1 MVGPFAQVIMKWQHY
16 QVFLEPYVVWGEYQ
30 FSFVLSIFKYE
41 ILFLSMVSLSYV
53 AEISDLELFDKVA
66 SMLFL
71 SLEMFLN

>member
-1 MVGPFAQVIMKWQHY
+1 MKWQHY
-16 QVFLEPYVVWGEYQ
+16 QVFLEPYVVCGGGYQ

-41 ILFLSMVSLSYV
+41 IVFLSMVSLSYL

>member
-1 MVGPFAQVIMKWQHY
+1 VVG
-16 QVFLEPYVVWGEYQ
+16 GYQ
-30 FSFVLSIFKYE
+30 FSFVLFIFKYE
-41 ILFLSMVSLSYV
+41 IVFLSMVSLSYV